1 MNADG
6 MQDKTYMV
14 RFKVPEI
21 MMETVR
27 AVRAEIQD
35 DHLVFIDSQGR
46 LAALFL
52 MELVESWSEVQST

>member
-52 MELVESWSEVQST
+52 MELVESWSEVQNT